1 MNCVVVD
8 DEVLALKTIE
18 KYILETDSLNLVGSY
33 SSALEL
39 INALKVKSVDL
50 IFLDVQMPDTKPKIL
65 VVEDEMM
72 LLKTIE
78 FRLKKEGFEIVTAPN
93 GKVAKE
99 MIPNELPDLIVSD
112 IMMPYVSGLELVKH
126 VKDFKEKDIP
136 VILLTTLRQETNVM
150 KAFELGAD
158 EFMTKPFS
166 PAELVIRVKRILL
179 KRGYKLD

>member
-1 MNCVVVD
+1 MSEN
-8 DEVLALKTIE
+8 
-18 KYILETDSLNLVGSY
+18 G
-33 SSALEL
+33 
-39 INALKVKSVDL
+39 
-50 IFLDVQMPDTKPKIL
+50 PKIM

-78 FRLKKEGFEIVTAPN
+78 FRLKKEGFDIVTANN

-99 MIPNELPDLIVSD
+99 MLATELPDLIISD
-112 IMMPYVSGLELVKH
+112 IMMPYVSGLELVKF

-136 VILLTTLRQETNVM
+136 VILLTTLRQEHNVM

-166 PAELVIRVKRILL
+166 PAELVIRAKRILVR
-179 KRGYKLD
+179 RGYKVPS